1 MKFLFTVMPIL
12 VAVACA
18 NNTVGMRLASG
29 FHVPF
34 KANRQRVGFTKL
46 APWLQRAADV
56 VVTAPAAV
64 LATVVAFLRARPNLV
79 GATLMLALSLAH
91 PLPADAMA
99 FAMVGVAGTLGTNID
114 AMERDLV
121 GLKSKASGLLEKH
134 SQTAEAHVEKVGDK
148 EVKGRVMSKAE
159 TDEIQAACDAVHA
172 QEELIARAKS
182 QQGLA
187 DQIHKMTAGMSSRR
201 ADEPTRAA
209 ERRSLGQ
216 QFVQSEIGKFFK
228 DGRHRTAGQFS
239 SPSVELFAATLTTD
253 TASGGDLITPDYRPG
268 ILPLLFKRL
277 TVRDLLAPG
286 STASNVIKYMKET
299 TFTNAA
305 ATVAEGAARAES
317 TLVFDLVSDDVKEI
331 GHWLPVTGEMVED
344 VPQIQ
349 SYIDARLNLGVELT
363 EEDQLLNGD
372 GTGTSLTGL
381 MNRSGLTSAQAR
393 SSDTN
398 IDAIYKCMMNIF
410 NASFVMPEGHIINPA
425 NWQTI
430 QLSKDSQGQYL
441 GSGPWAPAQ
450 SQVLWGLPV
459 AVTPS
464 IVANT
469 SLTGAF
475 RSCAQIFDKGGIR
488 VEATNSHADFFV
500 KRLIAIMA
508 NRRLALAVYRP
519 AAFAKTT
526 GLN

>member
-12 VAVACA
+12 VAVAMA
-18 NNTVGMRLASG
+18 NTTVGMRLTSG

-34 KANRQRVGFTKL
+34 KVTRHNVGFAKL
-46 APWLQRAADV
+46 APWLQRAVDV
-56 VVTAPAAV
+56 VVTAPAA
-64 LATVVAFLRARPNLV
+64 LLSCILAFLRARPNLV
-79 GATLMLALSLAH
+79 GATLVMALALALPSLA
-91 PLPADAMA
+91 LG
-99 FAMVGVAGTLGTNID
+99 FAVVGVAGQVGTNVT

-121 GLKSKASGLLEKH
+121 SLKTKASSLLAKY
-134 SQTAEAHVEKVGDK
+134 SQAAEAHVEKVGDK
-148 EVKGRVMSKAE
+148 EVKGRVMTKAE

-182 QQGLA
+182 QQSLA
-187 DQIHKMTAGMSSRR
+187 DQIHKMTAGMSDRR
-201 ADEPTRAA
+201 KDEPARAA
-209 ERRSLGQ
+209 DRRSLGQ
-216 QFVQSEIGKFFK
+216 QFVQSAIGEFFK
-228 DGRHRTAGQFS
+228 AGGHQRAGVFS
-239 SPSVELFAATLTTD
+239 SPSVELFAATLSTD
-253 TASGGDLITPDYRPG
+253 TASGGDLIVPDYRPG
-268 ILPLLFKRL
+268 ILPLLFKRI

-286 STASNVIKYMKET
+286 QTASNVIKYMKET

-317 TLVFDLVSDDVKEI
+317 TLVFDLASDDVKEI

-363 EEDQLLNGD
+363 EEDQLLNGE
-372 GTGTSLTGL
+372 GTGTNLTGL
-381 MNRSGLTSAQAR
+381 MNRTGLTAAQAR
-393 SSDTN
+393 GADTN

-410 NASFVMPEGHIINPA
+410 NASFVMPEGHIINPT

-430 QLSKDSQGQYL
+430 QLSKDSDGRYL
-441 GSGPWAPAQ
+441 GSGPWSPAQ
-450 SQVLWGLPV
+450 SAVLWGLPV

-508 NRRLALAVYRP
+508 NKRLALAVYRP
-519 AAFAKTT
+519 SAFAKST